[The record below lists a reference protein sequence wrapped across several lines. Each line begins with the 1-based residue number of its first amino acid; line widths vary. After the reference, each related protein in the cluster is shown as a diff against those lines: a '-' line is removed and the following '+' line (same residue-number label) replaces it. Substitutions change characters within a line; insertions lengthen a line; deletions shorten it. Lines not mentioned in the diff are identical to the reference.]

1 MPIESGRAGDD
12 ERAALLP
19 PEVLPLIDDGFVHS
33 CDLFEGY
40 VFRLARRVFRST
52 GLGAAYASPATAAE
66 AIARAGLDPHTA
78 TIPVDWILRELV
90 WRGTLGVEG
99 SGATARYTLVDAGPD
114 PDPEELRSEQAQHD
128 PRALPS
134 YAIAALAAEHY
145 PAVLRGET
153 TGEQALFG
161 VERMAAWSEY
171 FANENILYAISNAL
185 GAMACEAALR
195 REGGAVLELGG
206 GLGSG
211 AACLCDRLA
220 TAGTQG
226 SVTAYR
232 FTEMSI
238 PFLRRAQKSLAA
250 AWPGVPF
257 AFARLD
263 MNRPFA
269 EAGATSGGFAL
280 VHAVNALH
288 VAHDLAFTLGQ
299 IREALTPGGALV
311 ATECVRPIAGRPVYV
326 EFVFNLLEAFQ
337 RPLLVPSWRP
347 TGGFLTPEQWTEA
360 LHENGFRNVRLL
372 PDIVAIRDAY
382 PSFVVAAITARRA

>member
-12 ERAALLP
+12 GRAALLP
-19 PEVLPLIDDGFVHS
+19 PEVLSLVDDAFVRS
-33 CDLFEGY
+33 CDLFEEY
-40 VFRLARRVFRST
+40 IFRLARRVFRST
-52 GLGAAYASPATAAE
+52 GLGAALASPATAAE
-66 AIARAGLDPHTA
+66 VIARAGLDPDA
-78 TIPVDWILRELV
+78 AAVPVDWILRELSS
-90 WRGTLGVEG
+90 RGALRMDG
-99 SGATARYTLVDAGPD
+99 SGAAARYTPVDAGPD
-114 PDPEELRSEQAQHD
+114 PDPEELRSEQARHD

-161 VERMAAWSEY
+161 VERMAAWAEY
-171 FANENILYAISNAL
+171 FANENILYAISNTL

-211 AACLCDRLA
+211 AACLRDRLA
-220 TAGTQG
+220 ATGTGG

-232 FTEMSI
+232 FTELSV
-238 PFLRRAQKSLAA
+238 PFLRRAQKSLAT

-263 MNRPFA
+263 MNRPFSDG
-269 EAGATSGGFAL
+269 GAAPGRYAL
-280 VHAVNALH
+280 VYAVNALH
-288 VAHDLAFTLGQ
+288 VAYDLAFTLGQ
-299 IREALTPGGALV
+299 IREALTPNGVLV

-326 EFVFNLLEAFQ
+326 EFVFNLLEAFR

-347 TGGFLTPEQWTEA
+347 TGGFLTPEQWAEA
-360 LHENGFRNVRLL
+360 LHANGFRDVRLF